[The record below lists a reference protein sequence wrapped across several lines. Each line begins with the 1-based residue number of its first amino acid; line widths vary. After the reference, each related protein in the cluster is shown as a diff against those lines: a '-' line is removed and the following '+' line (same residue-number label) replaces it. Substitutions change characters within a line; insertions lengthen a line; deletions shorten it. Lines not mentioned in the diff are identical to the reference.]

1 MAVSKKLLVVGG
13 TGFLGSHLVRYLSK
27 NYKVTSLSKGNTINF
42 NKELNVEY
50 AKCDLENTLEA
61 KKFFFQNKFNYI
73 INSGGYV
80 NHNNFLIG
88 GDKVFEN
95 HLKIILNILKNTI
108 DNKPD
113 KLIQIGSSDEYGY
126 DSSNPK
132 EDTRENPLSPYSMG
146 KLAATQV
153 CMMFAKEY
161 NYPLNVIRPFLIYGP
176 GQNKN
181 RIIPFIINSCLK
193 NKEFN
198 LGNKDT
204 TRDFLYI
211 TDFIEFV
218 VEIMDKDTVNGEIFN
233 IGSGSGIRLEF
244 LVQKIIE
251 IIKKGKPLF
260 GNYKSEKYEI
270 PKLVANLEKVN
281 KHLNWK
287 QKTSLDQGLK
297 ETIKSHIA

>member
-1 MAVSKKLLVVGG
+1 MAINKKLLVVGG
-13 TGFLGSHLVRYLSK
+13 TGFLGSHLVSYLSK
-27 NYKVTSLSKGNTINF
+27 NYKVTSLSKKSLPNL
-42 NKELNVEY
+42 NKELNVDY
-50 AKCDLENTLEA
+50 SKCDLENSLEA
-61 KKFFFQNKFNYI
+61 KEFFFQNKFDYI
-73 INSGGYV
+73 INCGGYV

-126 DSSNPK
+126 EASNPK

-153 CMMFAKEY
+153 CMIFAKEY
-161 NYPLNVIRPFLIYGP
+161 DYPLNVIRPFLIYGP

-181 RIIPFIINSCLK
+181 RLIPFIINSCLE

-198 LGNKDT
+198 LGNKDI

-218 VEIMDKDTVNGEIFN
+218 VEIMDKDNVNGEIFN
-233 IGSGSGIRLEF
+233 IGSGCGIKLEY

-251 IIKKGKPLF
+251 IVNKGKPFF
-260 GNYKSEKYEI
+260 GKYNSRKYEV

-281 KHLNWK
+281 NLLNWE
-287 QKTSLDQGLK
+287 QKTSLDKGLE
-297 ETIKSHIA
+297 ETIKSYIT